1 MSGEG
6 GLDALLDAI
15 ARASGLSPRDDW
27 ALQAS
32 RGLEHIAVRRGTTVE
47 ALSRETSA
55 WPTLLPELLDHL
67 TVRETFFF
75 RHSGHFDF
83 LVDTLEARLTADPLA
98 SACVLSAGCASGE
111 EPYSIAIA
119 VHARLGVKA
128 LARVRILA
136 SDISPEA
143 IRRARAAVYGAWAF
157 REAPAWLS
165 AGYFR
170 RGEGSG
176 AEVADL
182 VRRAVTFD
190 VGHVVHHAATLP
202 AGSVDAVFF
211 RNVAIYLSP
220 SVIADAYREFHRVL
234 RPGGLLLVAPADP
247 RPSTGHFVDVGH
259 ESTSIYR
266 TRAPGFEPDVQPVPS
281 SRRGRAGP
289 RSSRSAHLAS
299 TSRPSLAAAGRP
311 SRAAVRAA
319 PAPPPAPAPAA
330 DRDAEAEALRRADR
344 SQPAAVLAI
353 VTALLERPST
363 APIGYMIRAQV
374 SLERG
379 EPEAAVED
387 LRRTLFLRP
396 EHRLARYWYV
406 VALQRVGQVGQ
417 ALTQGRSLEALL
429 AACANDALLEDG
441 ETTAGQLLDAVR
453 FVKEGL
459 L

>member
-6 GLDALLDAI
+6 GLDALLEAI

-27 ALQAS
+27 TVQAS

-47 ALSRETSA
+47 ALSREPSA
-55 WPTLLPELLDHL
+55 WPSLVPELLDHL

-75 RHSGHFDF
+75 RHHGHFDF
-83 LVDTLEARLTADPLA
+83 LVDALHARLTADSLA

-119 VHARLGVKA
+119 VHARLGVQA

-136 SDISPEA
+136 SDISTEA

-157 REAPAWLS
+157 REAPAWVS

-170 RGEGSG
+170 RGEG
-176 AEVADL
+176 AVAAVVDL
-182 VRRAVTFD
+182 VRKAVAFD

-202 AGSVDAVFF
+202 AASVDAVFF

-234 RPGGLLLVAPADP
+234 RPGGLLIVAPADP
-247 RPSTGHFVDVGH
+247 RPNTAHFVDVGH

-266 TRAPGFEPDVQPVPS
+266 TRAPGFAPDTQPVPS
-281 SRRGRAGP
+281 SRRGRAAP

-299 TSRPSLAAAGRP
+299 PARPPHATAGRP
-311 SRAAVRAA
+311 ARA
-319 PAPPPAPAPAA
+319 PARVPPPTPPAPAPAQ
-330 DRDAEAEALRRADR
+330 DRDAEVEALRLADLG
-344 SQPAAVLAI
+344 QPAAVLAV
-353 VTALLERPST
+353 VTALLGRPST
-363 APIGYMIRAQV
+363 EPIGYMIRAQL

-379 EPEAAVED
+379 EPGAAVED
-387 LRRTLFLRP
+387 LRRTLFSRP

-406 VALQRVGQVGQ
+406 VALQRAGQ
-417 ALTQGRSLEALL
+417 AAQAITQGRALEALL
-429 AACANDALLEDG
+429 AKNAADALLEDG

>member
-27 ALQAS
+27 AQQAS

-47 ALSRETSA
+47 ALSREPSA
-55 WPTLLPELLDHL
+55 WPSLLPELLDHL

-75 RHSGHFDF
+75 RHHGHFDF
-83 LVDTLEARLTADPLA
+83 LVDTLHARLSADSLA
-98 SACVLSAGCASGE
+98 SPCVLSAGCASGE

-119 VHARLGVKA
+119 IHARLGANA

-165 AGYFR
+165 ASYFQ
-170 RGEGSG
+170 RGESG
-176 AEVADL
+176 AAVAEL

-202 AGSVDAVFF
+202 AASVDAVFF

-234 RPGGLLLVAPADP
+234 RPGGLLIVAPADP
-247 RPSTGHFVDVGH
+247 RPNTAFFVDAGH

-266 TRAPGFEPDVQPVPS
+266 ARAPGFEPDAPVPS
-281 SRRGRAGP
+281 SRRGRAP
-289 RSSRSAHLAS
+289 RSSRAAHLAAHA
-299 TSRPSLAAAGRP
+299 RPSHGAAGRP
-311 SRAAVRAA
+311 ARAAARAAPPPAATPA
-319 PAPPPAPAPAA
+319 PAPPAP
-330 DRDAEAEALRRADR
+330 
-344 SQPAAVLAI
+344 
-353 VTALLERPST
+353 
-363 APIGYMIRAQV
+363 
-374 SLERG
+374 
-379 EPEAAVED
+379 
-387 LRRTLFLRP
+387 
-396 EHRLARYWYV
+396 
-406 VALQRVGQVGQ
+406 
-417 ALTQGRSLEALL
+417 
-429 AACANDALLEDG
+429 
-441 ETTAGQLLDAVR
+441 
-453 FVKEGL
+453 
-459 L
+459 